1 MARKRVQVGRLRS
14 PDQLQAV
21 ARPVETYVRPAE
33 VPVQESELGAFVR
46 AVAPG
51 VKTLADVQKQEA
63 LKKNREIEKGNATR
77 RAYDAKIALGQ
88 ANRAAAQDYIDN
100 EEEYLTLSPEE
111 VASRRQG
118 IFQPFLD
125 KAIASGDELL
135 VTAVQNDMEVANLD
149 FFTRVYDPARQ
160 KYQDGLDLE
169 ELGTEVLAVAR
180 SINLDPQSPEE
191 EMAALGGYQAIDDL
205 VNSMHM
211 ATGISKRRIN
221 EYILTNLYAPSAK
234 FEGKNG
240 LYNWLSGRN
249 EGGVNVLNTGWAA
262 KPMKTINNDIAT
274 FEKNQLK
281 ATEDAEFQQFLF
293 GNIQTFLEDGQFA
306 SLGVDGE
313 FTSRS
318 GKKYTASKKDIVKA
332 FEAAYGI
339 PTDSFDIMNPD
350 HVQLVLNPDAVNFYG
365 TMGVAPTA
373 ITNSIRSGSSM
384 LNAGGGNLGDPDAV
398 KRGENAIRA
407 YQTATR
413 YGFDTGLTGDEKTR
427 FKVADILMTALSDDA
442 KTALTKLQNADF
454 TSVKNGVVTL
464 SQKNYNDLYDDNW
477 WGKSPLNKVTNTDLV
492 RNRTRELA
500 GAIQA
505 TTQVSM
511 EVALNLAKEEV
522 LKDAAIFTNSNGT
535 TSAVFLYDT
544 KFNVQGN
551 EQMGA
556 DAYLSAVWDVLSQRI
571 NMDDLGVDG
580 ITLTNTSNDN
590 TLSLMTV
597 DENGV
602 PIHAIDTINLSAIQD
617 PQVFANTLALSIEAD
632 TAGGQ
637 GDVTK
642 EPTFDTLPM
651 EEPPEVDPFKV
662 VQPEPE
668 PVEIPGISEAEE
680 QLLEDVSTAQAGV
693 QATAQARIDELL
705 DRARFARDNP
715 PPPKEEVPVGQAEE
729 QLMDD
734 VATAQAGVRDFAQAE
749 IDEMK
754 QRVLRNKAIKEMEGT
769 DEQKE
774 SIYDTIMGFLFGDT
788 SEASQ
793 SDLAGD
799 TENMQGTTT
808 ASKAVNLIK
817 SQEGFEAQ
825 PYKDGKNRSVG
836 YGFYL
841 PSLAED
847 EKALIKDVENI
858 TKEEADA
865 VLELKV
871 QKIET
876 FLNKELPD
884 ISSLSDEAQ
893 AGVMSMAFQLGAEN
907 VKTKFPTFFKNLK
920 AATEAPAGSDERMQ
934 FLKVASDNM
943 IYNFKNGKQVG
954 KTLWHQQTPNRALAM
969 AALVAQG

>member
-1 MARKRVQVGRLRS
+1 
-14 PDQLQAV
+14 
-21 ARPVETYVRPAE
+21 
-33 VPVQESELGAFVR
+33 
-46 AVAPG
+46 
-51 VKTLADVQKQEA
+51 
-63 LKKNREIEKGNATR
+63 
-77 RAYDAKIALGQ
+77 
-88 ANRAAAQDYIDN
+88 
-100 EEEYLTLSPEE
+100 
-111 VASRRQG
+111 
-118 IFQPFLD
+118 
-125 KAIASGDELL
+125 
-135 VTAVQNDMEVANLD
+135 
-149 FFTRVYDPARQ
+149 
-160 KYQDGLDLE
+160 
-169 ELGTEVLAVAR
+169 
-180 SINLDPQSPEE
+180 
-191 EMAALGGYQAIDDL
+191 
-205 VNSMHM
+205 
-211 ATGISKRRIN
+211 
-221 EYILTNLYAPSAK
+221 
-234 FEGKNG
+234 
-240 LYNWLSGRN
+240 
-249 EGGVNVLNTGWAA
+249 
-262 KPMKTINNDIAT
+262 
-274 FEKNQLK
+274 
-281 ATEDAEFQQFLF
+281 
-293 GNIQTFLEDGQFA
+293 
-306 SLGVDGE
+306 
-313 FTSRS
+313 
-318 GKKYTASKKDIVKA
+318 
-332 FEAAYGI
+332 
-339 PTDSFDIMNPD
+339 MNPD
-350 HVQLVLNPDAVNFYG
+350 QVQLILNPDAVKFYN

-373 ITNSIRSGSSM
+373 ITNSIKSGSYM
-384 LNAGGGNLGDPDAV
+384 LNAGGGNLEDPDAV
-398 KRGENAIRA
+398 KRGQDAIVA

-442 KTALTKLQNADF
+442 KTALTKLQGADF
-454 TSVKNGVVTL
+454 TSIKNGVVAL
-464 SQKNYNDLYDDNW
+464 SQKNYDDLYDDAW
-477 WGKSPLNKVTNTDLV
+477 WGKSPLNKVTNTEQV
-492 RNRTRELA
+492 RTKTRELA

-505 TTQVSM
+505 TAKVSM
-511 EVALNLAKEEV
+511 DVALNLAKEEV
-522 LKDAAIFTNSNGT
+522 LKDNTAIFTNSNGT

-556 DAYLSAVWDVLSQRI
+556 DAYLSAVWDLLSQRI
-571 NMDDLGVDG
+571 NMDALGVDG
-580 ITLTNTSNDN
+580 LTLTNTASDN

-597 DENGV
+597 DENGI
-602 PIHAIDTINLSAIQD
+602 PIHALHTINLSAIQD

-642 EPTFDTLPM
+642 ESTFDTIPM

-668 PVEIPGISEAEE
+668 PVEIPGISDAEE

-693 QATAQARIDELL
+693 QATAQARIDEML

-715 PPPKEEVPVGQAEE
+715 PPPREEVPVGQSE
-729 QLMDD
+729 QQMMED
-734 VATAQAGVRDFAQAE
+734 VATAEAGVRDFAQSQV
-749 IDEMK
+749 DEMK
-754 QRVLRNKAIKEMEGT
+754 QRVLRSQAIKEMEGT

-774 SIYDTIMGFLFGDT
+774 GIFDRIMDFLFT
-788 SEASQ
+788 SESEASQ

-884 ISSLSDEAQ
+884 ISSLSEEAQ